1 MRGIGRRVRIR
12 VPEKSDVA
20 PREIVVGDPEE
31 GTGTGVVKINA
42 RGELVQPE
50 RQGSDPAEIR
60 NRGERPDRADA
71 EAKGNQEAKTGP
83 GAKGIQEETPV
94 VERLT

>member
-1 MRGIGRRVRIR
+1 MRDLGRRVRIR
-12 VPEKSDVA
+12 VPKGSNVA
-20 PREIVVGDPEE
+20 PREVVAGDPKE
-31 GTGTGVVKINA
+31 GTGPGVVAFNA
-42 RGELVQPE
+42 GGELVQLE

-60 NRGERPDRADA
+60 DGGERSDRADA

-94 VERLT
+94 VERLM